1 MAHESAIIY
10 IGGDGPDHSLAHPHL
25 DGALVIAADSGWE
38 HAIAAGAQPSLLV
51 GDMDSIRAD
60 HLADARARG
69 TIIVEHPRDKD
80 LTDLEIALDAA
91 RDAGARRVHVVSG
104 GGDRFDHLLAMVH
117 SLAARADDATVTA
130 QIGGSRI
137 HILTPRL
144 HVTFPASPGDTVSLV
159 PLGGRAKG
167 VSTRGLR
174 WELRRDTLRP
184 FESRGVSNVATH
196 DEVRV
201 SVRTGVVAIIRPDHR
216 EDHP

>member
-1 MAHESAIIY
+1 
-10 IGGDGPDHSLAHPHL
+10 
-25 DGALVIAADSGWE
+25 
-38 HAIAAGAQPSLLV
+38 
-51 GDMDSIRAD
+51 
-60 HLADARARG
+60 
-69 TIIVEHPRDKD
+69 
-80 LTDLEIALDAA
+80 
-91 RDAGARRVHVVSG
+91 
-104 GGDRFDHLLAMVH
+104 MVH

-144 HVTFPASPGDTVSLV
+144 HVTFAASPGDTVSLV